1 MHNSHIFDKTVLREY
16 DIRGVIDQTLNQNDA
31 YVLGQLLG
39 LIVLDKHGT
48 KVCVGFD
55 GRESSPFLCE
65 KLSDGFTSVGIDVIN
80 IGCIPTP
87 LLYFSSFFFN
97 ADAGVVVTGS
107 HNPSK
112 YNGFK
117 ISLNNKPFFGE
128 DIKNLGVIS
137 KNYSYIKKSGNKIY
151 KNISNKYIQRILKD
165 FNGNKKLRVVWDP
178 ANGSGGKIISDLVK
192 FLPGEHYVIN
202 SDIDGTFPNHHPDPT
217 KNENL
222 KQIIIE
228 IQEKKAD
235 FGFAFDGD
243 GDRLVVVDSNGN
255 ALLGDQ
261 LLLILAES
269 VLQDHPGGTIIADVK
284 SSQILFDKIQI
295 LGGIPIMYKTGHSNI
310 KKKIHETGAVLAG
323 EMSGHVFFAD
333 KYYGFDDAIYAAT
346 RFLSIF
352 SSKTQ
357 NLNEIISK
365 LPKIFNT
372 PEIRFFCNDSEKF
385 EVISNIRSRLISS
398 EYKVNDIDGLR
409 VTTPSGW
416 WLLRASNTEPALVAR
431 CEADTLE
438 HLNQMVSILSYE
450 LSLNNI
456 KLPISF

>member
-1 MHNSHIFDKTVLREY
+1 M
-16 DIRGVIDQTLNQNDA
+16 
-31 YVLGQLLG
+31 
-39 LIVLDKHGT
+39 
-48 KVCVGFD
+48 
-55 GRESSPFLCE
+55 
-65 KLSDGFTSVGIDVIN
+65 
-80 IGCIPTP
+80 
-87 LLYFSSFFFN
+87 
-97 ADAGVVVTGS
+97 
-107 HNPSK
+107 
-112 YNGFK
+112 
-117 ISLNNKPFFGE
+117 
-128 DIKNLGVIS
+128 
-137 KNYSYIKKSGNKIY
+137 
-151 KNISNKYIQRILKD
+151 
-165 FNGNKKLRVVWDP
+165 
-178 ANGSGGKIISDLVK
+178 
-192 FLPGEHYVIN
+192 
-202 SDIDGTFPNHHPDPT
+202 
-217 KNENL
+217 
-222 KQIIIE
+222 
-228 IQEKKAD
+228 
-235 FGFAFDGD
+235 
-243 GDRLVVVDSNGN
+243 DSNGN

-269 VLQDHPGGTIIADVK
+269 VLEDHPGGTIIADVK

-357 NLNEIISK
+357 NLTEIISR
-365 LPKIFNT
+365 LPKVFNT